1 MQLTINGETSEWPA
15 DTSLRTLFVRSG
27 LNEQRVAVVVN
38 GDVVPRARH
47 EAFVIHA
54 DDRIEILTLAGGG

>member
-15 DTSLRTLFVRSG
+15 DTNLTALFDHLGLRGQS
-27 LNEQRVAVVVN
+27 VAVAVN

-47 EAFVIHA
+47 EAFAIHA